1 MAEETAFLSL
11 RSGQALALAVTKRLI
26 SCMACRALQ

>member
-11 RSGQALALAVTKRLI
+11 RSGQALALAVTKRVI
-26 SCMACRALQ
+26 SSRPAFGQ